1 MLFCSHANQAGM
13 EECRAGRRLT
23 QANQPCA
30 NDPRTEPG
38 TYSFIVPSEM
48 CLHHFNWNNN
58 KNPQRLQTLKCGL
71 LRLPLMPPTLFLT
84 YSNYFEAFF
93 PSKLRKLSER
103 QEAWAGLSVSLKDG
117 QAEVR
122 DPGPFK
128 SLVSPLLQWLVAT
141 WAQQPHSSAQTKEVP
156 FPFTVGRQMYW
167 KRVCGIIV
175 SDLSCQALNGVLLS
189 SSCRGVRL

>member
-1 MLFCSHANQAGM
+1 MLFCNHANQAGM

-117 QAEVR
+117 QAASE
-122 DPGPFK
+122 GPWPIQVPRL
-128 SLVSPLLQWLVAT
+128 SLVAMTCGDLSTTASFICADKST
-141 WAQQPHSSAQTKEVP
+141 
-156 FPFTVGRQMYW
+156 FPFYSGET
-167 KRVCGIIV
+167 
-175 SDLSCQALNGVLLS
+175 NVLETCMWYYCLRPKLPS
-189 SSCRGVRL
+189 S